1 MPTAP
6 FTMLATIL
14 EANPYLGR
22 LLTGRIQ
29 TGTVKV
35 NMPVKAHDPRRATD
49 RARPHHQN
57 SDLPRSGARAGR

>member
-1 MPTAP
+1 MCRAPKVDATAP

-29 TGTVKV
+29 TRHGQGQY
-35 NMPVKAHDPRRATD
+35 AD
-49 RARPHHQN
+49 Q
-57 SDLPRSGARAGR
+57 GA